1 MTGGGQVEHHARAVA
16 REGSDDDLDG
26 FISDFLKDCHLRGMT
41 HYSVL
46 SYSSVL
52 RSFRRHLES
61 LGISSVVGID
71 KNSIRDY
78 VREIREDRKLSISTI
93 ENHLSCISAF
103 LDYLVYEDIIGTNV
117 ALQVRKR
124 YVRRYKAETPGD
136 SHSRKLITVE
146 ELKTLIDSIL
156 NPRDKAMIMVLAK
169 TGIRRGELVSID
181 LDDVDLVGMKIVLK
195 PKAKRSN
202 RVVFLDEECIKVL
215 QDWLDVRSRYARKGE
230 NALFITAGG
239 GRVNRNAVYDA
250 VTSHAERVGLH
261 NPTSRRLEDH
271 FTPHC
276 LRHWFTTYL
285 RRNGMPREMVQELRG
300 DVRGD
305 AIDIYYHIDE
315 EQLRN
320 QYLQHIPKLG
330 VR

>member
-1 MTGGGQVEHHARAVA
+1 MQQNAKAAVHQT
-16 REGSDDDLDG
+16 SDDNIES
-26 FISDFLKDCHLRGMT
+26 FISDFLDDCRLRGMT

-46 SYSSVL
+46 SYSSAL

-61 LGISSVVGID
+61 LGISNVLKID
-71 KNSIRDY
+71 KNVVRDY
-78 VREIREDRKLSISTI
+78 IREIREVRKLSISTI

-103 LDYLVYEDIIGTNV
+103 LDYLVYEDIIESNV

-124 YVRRYKAETPGD
+124 YVRRYKAESPGD
-136 SHSRKLITVE
+136 AHSRKLITVE
-146 ELKTLIDSIL
+146 QLKMLVDTIL
-156 NPRDKAMIMVLAK
+156 NPRDKAIVVLLAK
-169 TGIRRGELVSID
+169 TGIRRGELVTID
-181 LDDVDLVGMKIVLK
+181 VSDVDFVNMKILLK

-202 RVVFLDEECIKVL
+202 RVVFLDEECVRVL
-215 QDWLDVRSRYARKGE
+215 QEWLDVRVRYARDGE
-230 NALFITAGG
+230 DALFITTSG
-239 GRVNRNAVYDA
+239 GRVKRNAVYETVIA
-250 VTSHAERVGLH
+250 HAKRVGLH
-261 NPTSRRLEDH
+261 NPESKKLEDH

-300 DVRGD
+300 DVRGE
-305 AIDIYYHIDE
+305 AMDIYYHIDE

>member
-1 MTGGGQVEHHARAVA
+1 MKEDARAVVHQA
-16 REGSDDDLDG
+16 SDDNIES
-26 FISDFLKDCHLRGMT
+26 FVVDFLGDCRLRGMT

-46 SYSSVL
+46 SYSSAL
-52 RSFRRHLES
+52 RSFRRHLDH
-61 LGISSVVGID
+61 LGISSVLKID
-71 KNSIRDY
+71 KNAIRDY
-78 VREIREDRKLSISTI
+78 IREIREVRKLSISTI
-93 ENHLSCISAF
+93 ENHLSCISAL
-103 LDYLVYEDIIGTNV
+103 LDYLVYEDIIESNV

-124 YVRRYKAETPGD
+124 YVRRYKAESPCD

-146 ELKTLIDSIL
+146 QLKVLVDSIL
-156 NPRDKAMIMVLAK
+156 NPRDKAIVVLLAK

-181 LDDVDLVGMKIVLK
+181 VSDIDFVGMKLTLK

-202 RVVFLDEECIKVL
+202 RIVFIDEECVRAL
-215 QDWLDVRSRYARKGE
+215 QEWLDVRVRYARKGE
-230 NALFITAGG
+230 DGLFITVSG
-239 GRVNRNAVYDA
+239 GRVSRNAVYEI
-250 VTSHAERVGLH
+250 VTGHAKRVGLH
-261 NPTSRRLEDH
+261 NHHSKRLEDH

-285 RRNGMPREMVQELRG
+285 RRSGMPREMVQELRG
-300 DVRGD
+300 DVRGG

-330 VR
+330 IR